1 MTLRRRTFLLVACG
15 IWGVLLLA
23 LLIVDTLFDQAL
35 RRQLDGAL
43 VTHARTEAA
52 SCFDRP
58 GGRAHVH
65 ERPIESTSGALTKY
79 AAIYDLP
86 SGAILVQTT
95 TFPAPPPV
103 DPAARAAC
111 SRGEEYLVDLR
122 IQTTEG
128 RWRRLRGIWVPAP
141 DPVVPRALLLLAVPD
156 EMEGYVKRQVR
167 IAAVVTALLGLLI
180 ASVVARVLARR
191 LTRGTEAIA
200 STARRVAAGDLSS
213 RAVLDSPDEELAG
226 LGRDLNDMIERLGHL
241 LAAQRRFTSDA
252 AHELRS
258 PITAVLSQIEV
269 VLRRERGPEEYREC
283 LVSCLEDTKRLS
295 ALADDLL
302 ALARLEGRP
311 TRGNARVELRGVVQ
325 QTLLR
330 LSGQAHEKGVELR
343 FLPGPDLSLRGDSL
357 QISRLLRNLIE
368 NAVRVSPEGAT
379 VEVAIGT
386 DGPFVTLDVMDR
398 GPGVPAEMHTRIFEP
413 FVRLD
418 EGRSQAHGGT
428 GLGLAIAREIAR
440 VHGGELSCR
449 DRSGG
454 GAIFHAVMKECPDAP
469 PASSPSPR

>member
-23 LLIVDTLFDQAL
+23 LFIVDALFNQAL

-58 GGRAHVH
+58 GGKAHVH

-79 AAIYDLP
+79 AAIYDLK
-86 SGAILVQTT
+86 SGEILVKTT
-95 TFPAPPPV
+95 TFPMPPSV
-103 DPAARAAC
+103 DPAVRAAC
-111 SRGEEYLVDLR
+111 GRGEETLVDLNLETR
-122 IQTTEG
+122 ES
-128 RWRRLRGIWVPAP
+128 RRRHLRGIWVPAP
-141 DPVVPRALLLLAVPD
+141 EPVAPRAILLLAVPD

-167 IAAVVTALLGLLI
+167 IAAVVTALIGLVI
-180 ASVVARVLARR
+180 AAAVARVLARR

-200 STARRVAAGDLSS
+200 GTARRVAAGDLAA
-213 RAVLDSPDEELAG
+213 RVALDSPDEEIAG
-226 LGRDLNDMIERLGHL
+226 LSVDLNDMIERLDRL

-258 PITAVLSQIEV
+258 PITAVLSQIDV
-269 VLRRERGPEEYREC
+269 ALRRERGSAEYREC
-283 LVSCLEDTKRLS
+283 LVSCMEDTQRLS

-311 TRGNARVELRGVVQ
+311 SRGSSPVALRQVVQ

-330 LSGQAHEKGVELR
+330 ISGQAEEKGVELR
-343 FLPGPDLSLRGDSL
+343 LLPSENVMLSGDSL
-357 QISRLLRNLIE
+357 QISRLLRNLLE
-368 NAVRVSPEGAT
+368 NAVRVSPQASV
-379 VEVAIGT
+379 VEVALAR
-386 DGPFVTLDVMDR
+386 DDQFVTLAVMDR
-398 GPGVPAEMHTRIFEP
+398 GPGVPKEMQSRIFDP

-418 EGRSQAHGGT
+418 EGRAQAQGGT

-440 VHGGELSCR
+440 VHGGELMCH
-449 DRSGG
+449 DRPGG
-454 GAIFHAVMKECPDAP
+454 GAIFRTVMTEP
-469 PASSPSPR
+469 